1 MSQKIGFIGVGSMG
15 AALAG
20 RLVDDHALLVHDLN
34 PAAADQ
40 LVERGAV
47 FATPREIARA
57 CGVVFLSVPGPA
69 DVEKLVLGDD
79 GLIEHLTPGSVVIDT
94 TTSSPALDAILVQAL
109 AARGVEFADAGIA
122 GGVRAVREGHGT
134 VMVGAS
140 RDTFDRIRSLLED
153 ITTTVFHV
161 GSVGAGHT
169 IKLVN
174 NLLGYCN
181 RFAALE
187 CVRIAE
193 ASGIDRAMAVDVINH
208 SSGRNFTTES
218 TYVKLWD
225 GQRWNPMGFTLDLVR
240 KDIGLATELADD
252 LGCAVP
258 ISAMV
263 RGFVDT
269 AIERFGPKADQMRIM
284 ESWWEGAES
293 AVPMAPSV
301 ISARTR

>member
-40 LVERGAV
+40 LVEGGAV

-134 VMVGAS
+134 LMVGRSTWCARTSGSPPSWPTTSAAPSRSARWSGDSSTPAS
-140 RDTFDRIRSLLED
+140 SGSARRRIRC
-153 ITTTVFHV
+153 
-161 GSVGAGHT
+161 GSW
-169 IKLVN
+169 
-174 NLLGYCN
+174 N
-181 RFAALE
+181 R
-187 CVRIAE
+187 
-193 ASGIDRAMAVDVINH
+193 GGRAPN
-208 SSGRNFTTES
+208 RPF
-218 TYVKLWD
+218 
-225 GQRWNPMGFTLDLVR
+225 RWPR
-240 KDIGLATELADD
+240 
-252 LGCAVP
+252 
-258 ISAMV
+258 
-263 RGFVDT
+263 R
-269 AIERFGPKADQMRIM
+269 
-284 ESWWEGAES
+284 
-293 AVPMAPSV
+293 
-301 ISARTR
+301 